1 MPARS
6 SSAADLTV
14 GFIAQEWDMRHG
26 TFGALALAALCSV
39 LAPLAVVMFSI
50 ARASAA
56 DTGADSMFG
65 GRADGGRADEVTV
78 KKGKM
83 KRIYGIRAVAPGM
96 NQTEL
101 QSVLGPPDYIQVNG
115 TRQAWQYCP
124 HFLERIR
131 IRRGDFIQ
139 SIEHLFARRDGDYF
153 ITVWFNGGQVEH
165 LRAYPEE
172 AMGNCADFYAAFRW
186 EDIIDGEYIGVGGEG
201 IISGFDK

>member
-1 MPARS
+1 
-6 SSAADLTV
+6 
-14 GFIAQEWDMRHG
+14 MRHG
-26 TFGALALAALCSV
+26 TIGALALTAWRFTVSLLALVALVATS
-39 LAPLAVVMFSI
+39 
-50 ARASAA
+50 ASAA
-56 DTGADSMFG
+56 DVAADSAGDIAADNAG
-65 GRADGGRADEVTV
+65 GMAAGRH
-78 KKGKM
+78 GKP

-115 TRQAWQYCP
+115 ARQAWQYCP

-139 SIEHLFARRDGDYF
+139 SLEHLFARRDGDFF
-153 ITVWFNGGQVEH
+153 ITVWFLEGQVDH

-186 EDIIDGEYIGVGGEG
+186 EDIINGEYIGVGSEG
-201 IISGFDK
+201 IFGGFSK

>member
-1 MPARS
+1 
-6 SSAADLTV
+6 
-14 GFIAQEWDMRHG
+14 MRHG
-26 TFGALALAALCSV
+26 TVGALALAASRFA
-39 LAPLAVVMFSI
+39 LALL
-50 ARASAA
+50 ASAA
-56 DTGADSMFG
+56 LMIASANAADVGADTGSDAGSDA
-65 GRADGGRADEVTV
+65 RADGVAGRPRKA
-78 KKGKM
+78 

-101 QSVLGPPDYIQVNG
+101 QSVIGPPDYIQVNG

-139 SIEHLFARRDGDYF
+139 SLEHLFARRDGDYF
-153 ITVWFNGGQVEH
+153 ITVWFLDGQVEH

-186 EDIIDGEYIGVGGEG
+186 EDIINGEYIGVGGEG
-201 IISGFDK
+201 IISGFSK

>member
-1 MPARS
+1 
-6 SSAADLTV
+6 
-14 GFIAQEWDMRHG
+14 MRHG
-26 TFGALALAALCSV
+26 TVGAFALAASRFTVALLALAAFIV
-39 LAPLAVVMFSI
+39 
-50 ARASAA
+50 ASANAA
-56 DTGADSMFG
+56 DVG
-65 GRADGGRADEVTV
+65 GVAAGDTASGSDTDTSSRKP
-78 KKGKM
+78 KKP

-115 TRQAWQYCP
+115 ARQAWQYCP

-139 SIEHLFARRDGDYF
+139 SIEHLFARRDGDYY
-153 ITVWFNGGQVEH
+153 ITVWFLEGQVEH

-186 EDIIDGEYIGVGGEG
+186 EDIINGEYIGVGGEG
-201 IISGFDK
+201 IFGGFSK

>member
-1 MPARS
+1 
-6 SSAADLTV
+6 
-14 GFIAQEWDMRHG
+14 MRHG
-26 TFGALALAALCSV
+26 TVGTLALAASR
-39 LAPLAVVMFSI
+39 LAVSLLAMAILAV
-50 ARASAA
+50 AGASAA
-56 DTGADSMFG
+56 DMGADG
-65 GRADGGRADEVTV
+65 AAGTAADGTSVRHR
-78 KKGKM
+78 KP

-101 QSVLGPPDYIQVNG
+101 QSVIGPPDYIQVNG
-115 TRQAWQYCP
+115 NRQAWQYCP

-139 SIEHLFARRDGDYF
+139 SLEHLFARRDGDYF
-153 ITVWFNGGQVEH
+153 ITVWFLDGQVEH

-201 IISGFDK
+201 ILRGFDK

>member
-1 MPARS
+1 
-6 SSAADLTV
+6 
-14 GFIAQEWDMRHG
+14 MRHD
-26 TFGALALAALCSV
+26 TIRAFAFEASR
-39 LAPLAVVMFSI
+39 LAVSLLISATLAVAS
-50 ARASAA
+50 ASAA
-56 DTGADSMFG
+56 DMGSDAVSDGASDARGDGMVV
-65 GRADGGRADEVTV
+65 GR
-78 KKGKM
+78 GKA

-101 QSVLGPPDYIQVNG
+101 QSVIGPPDYIQVNG

-131 IRRGDFIQ
+131 VRRGDFIQ
-139 SIEHLFARRDGDYF
+139 SMLHLFARRDGDYF
-153 ITVWFNGGQVEH
+153 ITVWFNQGQVEH

-201 IISGFDK
+201 IIGGFSK